1 MRQIFQMSFP
11 PPRDLVLYNIN
22 TTESI
27 VITPQHLDKEQH
39 LLAPTAFLLC
49 HLIPT
54 VLKKPDVSAR
64 GSWISIHNKMTRLP
78 SRLPCNWPGH
88 WSWLLTPTARIPCLV
103 SLSKNPRTR
112 LLQSVSFVSTFSRI
126 LQWTRHWLRWIRA
139 GRMPWL
145 YTTAL

>member
-27 VITPQHLDKEQH
+27 VITPQHLDKKQH

-88 WSWLLTPTARIPCLV
+88 WSWLLTHWYHC
-103 SLSKNPRTR
+103 PRTHGPGCFSPSR
-112 LLQSVSFVSTFSRI
+112 SYQYSAGSCSGQGIGSV
-126 LQWTRHWLRWIRA
+126 
-139 GRMPWL
+139 G
-145 YTTAL
+145 